1 MFKKL
6 NICLKNVTEQS
17 IKRPKLDIFN
27 LVTLKVFENCK
38 ISEYKYLVRS
48 IAPTCRKEKNETNQS
63 GKEKMEKVCDD
74 QQIHLDRFI
83 IFFSY
88 YITIFIIIIIIIIIT
103 IIVII
108 VYFSGWYF
116 SICITITLIMEIC

>member
-48 IAPTCRKEKNETNQS
+48 TAPTCRKEKNETNQS
-63 GKEKMEKVCDD
+63 GKEKNGES
-74 QQIHLDRFI
+74 LR
-83 IFFSY
+83 
-88 YITIFIIIIIIIIIT
+88 
-103 IIVII
+103 
-108 VYFSGWYF
+108 
-116 SICITITLIMEIC
+116 

>member
-74 QQIHLDRFI
+74 QRIHLDRFI

-88 YITIFIIIIIIIIIT
+88 YITIFIIIIIIIIT